1 MKKNFGL
8 VTASALAAILSNA
21 TIASAAPDVVD
32 GHYCA
37 NNSCKGKSDCGG
49 MGNTNGCAGKNTCK
63 GHGFKSAATSEDCTK
78 AGGKW
83 SKAPAEGE
91 KKEEAP
97 KAAPAKKKK

>member
-8 VTASALAAILSNA
+8 VTASALAAMLSSA
-21 TIASAAPDVVD
+21 TVASAAPEVVD
-32 GHYCA
+32 GHYCS

-63 GHGFKSAATSEDCTK
+63 GHGFKTAATAEACTT

-83 SKAPAEGE
+83 AAAPAEGA
-91 KKEEAP
+91 KAEAP